1 MQLLIFPQTTFS
13 LSLLSFMPSSS
24 YSLCAFIL
32 LQINVS
38 MSSDIGTNEVLQN
51 EWFCKKSEFKKSR
64 DCGIAKLKYTQKTKD
79 YN

>member
-1 MQLLIFPQTTFS
+1 MQLLIFPQTRFS

-38 MSSDIGTNEVLQN
+38 MSSDIGTNEVFQN
-51 EWFCKKSEFKKSR
+51 KWFCKKTSLRKVEVVV
-64 DCGIAKLKYTQKTKD
+64 LQNWNTQKTKD